1 MNMPDDN
8 TKPGNVSH
16 PIRSRFD
23 GDHRVAHSS
32 NALPA
37 GTRVEQLNIV
47 DVIGES
53 AASIVYLAFD
63 HSLHRHMALREYLPR
78 GIADRDINLSLR
90 PKSKE
95 DYMVFQTGLRGFIN
109 EALLLSRLQS
119 PSLIQIRRYWEANNT
134 AYALMPLYEGMT
146 LQQAFA
152 ERRIT
157 INEEWIRALILHL
170 LNAVEAV
177 HRAQSCHGNISPAN
191 ILVRED
197 GPPLLM
203 EIDAAQMVIAE
214 TLGKESG
221 TLVRGFAPIEL
232 YPEMAGAQQGAWT
245 DIYSIAAVAYYLIAC
260 KAPPP
265 AMQRIVNDTLR
276 PAREIG
282 GGAYSGALLAALD
295 SALSV
300 RPEQR
305 IQTVNAMRMI
315 LNAQGKGPE
324 SAANRATHGREAI
337 RSHRESME
345 TQTQVRPVT
354 ETAALDS
361 HKPRPPL
368 ERGVETEPDW
378 RLPASQQKNTF
389 PVVSKSRK
397 SALIASGVV
406 LVAGVALGL
415 VVGGGHLFDS
425 DDSDGNNS
433 GATVATAEQTQA
445 ARPASTPSE
454 PPAAEIPPFGSSLP
468 APVARNEA
476 PPVPSSPA
484 AEAPAPAVGRFG
496 ESPVIPPQ
504 AAVPAPPRQT
514 TPPKAAVTPEKTVPT
529 EPSPEEQAKAKEAER
544 LAAAEREQWR
554 VANAIDQIT
563 AYEAYLGRYPTGP
576 NNVAA
581 RQRLAELRLRAKS
594 QSDLAATQR
603 SQSKTPD
610 TPTAD
615 RSASSNTNGTSNTS
629 AKTAEPKSAASDAQI
644 SPAPTPTPTTAES
657 RPRTPAPAAADT
669 QVASRTER
677 STVPSATSSASLPP
691 VPGRPSSSPSTP
703 PASEPARVPD
713 TASATGRKTYRHA
726 DQVMTG
732 DFTADPSTG
741 LVSGRGQ
748 IVWNNGDRF
757 DGTLVKGSKEGKG
770 QFVWSNG
777 QRYNGDWARNEPN
790 GRGTL
795 VFANGNRYEGDIR
808 NGLPDGRGVL
818 VFSDGSRYEGQIRN
832 GVPNGRGV
840 HVFADGTRYEGDV
853 RDGLPHGQGVTRFRN
868 GDIYVGSVVRGRSSG
883 QGRLTWANGAV
894 WEGEFRD
901 GQRTANGRLLAA
913 SGDTPASGAS
923 QAATSESGQA
933 GEENTQR

>member
-1 MNMPDDN
+1 M
-8 TKPGNVSH
+8 
-16 PIRSRFD
+16 
-23 GDHRVAHSS
+23 
-32 NALPA
+32 
-37 GTRVEQLNIV
+37 EQLNIV

-78 GIADRDINLSLR
+78 GITARDVDLSLR

-95 DYMVFQTGLRGFIN
+95 DYVPFQAGLRGFIN

-134 AYALMPLYEGMT
+134 AYAVMPLYEGMT

-157 INEEWIRALILHL
+157 INEDWVRALILHL

-203 EIDAAQMVIAE
+203 EIDAAQLVIAE
-214 TLGKESG
+214 TLGRESG
-221 TLVRGFAPIEL
+221 TLARGFAPIEL

-305 IQTVNAMRMI
+305 IQTVSAMRMI

-324 SAANRATHGREAI
+324 SPASRATHGREAI
-337 RSHRESME
+337 RSHRESLA
-345 TQTQVRPVT
+345 TQTQARPVT
-354 ETAALDS
+354 ATAALEP
-361 HKPRPPL
+361 HKPLKPIKP
-368 ERGVETEPDW
+368 ETETETEPDW

-389 PVVSKSRK
+389 PAASRSRK
-397 SALIASGVV
+397 SALIASGIV

-415 VVGGGHLFDS
+415 AVGGGHLFGS
-425 DDSDGNNS
+425 DDSEDNDS
-433 GATVATAEQTQA
+433 GATVATAEQRQA
-445 ARPASTPSE
+445 APPASTPSE
-454 PPAAEIPPFGSSLP
+454 APAAEIPPFGSPLP
-468 APVARNEA
+468 APVARNETA
-476 PPVPSSPA
+476 PAPSSPA
-484 AEAPAPAVGRFG
+484 VEAPAPAVGRFG

-504 AAVPAPPRQT
+504 AAITAPPRQT
-514 TPPKAAVTPEKTVPT
+514 MPPKAAATPEKPVPA
-529 EPSPEEQAKAKEAER
+529 EPSQEEQAKAKEAER

-554 VANAIDQIT
+554 VASTIDQIT
-563 AYEAYLGRYPTGP
+563 AYEAYLGRYPTGA
-576 NNVAA
+576 NHVAA

-594 QSDLAATQR
+594 QPDLAAAQR

-610 TPTAD
+610 TSTAD
-615 RSASSNTNGTSNTS
+615 RSTS
-629 AKTAEPKSAASDAQI
+629 AKAAGSKSAASDAQA
-644 SPAPTPTPTTAES
+644 SSTPAPATADS
-657 RPRTPAPAAADT
+657 RTRTPAPAADT
-669 QVASRTER
+669 QVAARTER
-677 STVPSATSSASLPP
+677 SAASSTASPASQSP
-691 VPGRPSSSPSTP
+691 VPVRPSSSPSTS
-703 PASEPARVPD
+703 PATEPAGIPD
-713 TASATGRKTYRHA
+713 TASAPGRKTYRHA
-726 DQVMTG
+726 DQTMTG

-741 LVSGRGQ
+741 LVSGKGR

-840 HVFADGTRYEGDV
+840 QVFADGTRYEGDV

-868 GDIYVGSVVRGRSSG
+868 GDVYVGSVARGRSSG

-913 SGDTPASGAS
+913 SGDTSASGTS
-923 QAATSESGQA
+923 QAATSESDAA
-933 GEENTQR
+933 GDENTRR

>member
-1 MNMPDDN
+1 MPDDN
-8 TKPGNVSH
+8 TKPGNTSH
-16 PIRSRFD
+16 PLRSRID

-32 NALPA
+32 YALPA

-53 AASIVYLAFD
+53 AASIVYLVFD

-78 GIADRDINLSLR
+78 GIAARDVDLSLR

-95 DYMVFQTGLRGFIN
+95 DYAPFQAGLRGFIN

-119 PSLIQIRRYWEANNT
+119 PSLIQIRRFWEANNT
-134 AYALMPLYEGMT
+134 AYAVMPLYEGMT

-170 LNAVEAV
+170 LNAVDAV

-203 EIDAAQMVIAE
+203 EIDAAQLVIAE
-214 TLGKESG
+214 TLGRESG

-282 GGAYSGALLAALD
+282 GGSYSGALLAALD

-305 IQTVNAMRMI
+305 IQTVNAMRMV
-315 LNAQGKGPE
+315 LNAQGKGSE
-324 SAANRATHGREAI
+324 SPASRATHGREAI
-337 RSHRESME
+337 RSHRESLA
-345 TQTQVRPVT
+345 TQTQVRQAT
-354 ETAALDS
+354 ATAALDP
-361 HKPRPPL
+361 HKTL
-368 ERGVETEPDW
+368 KSETETEPDW

-389 PVVSKSRK
+389 PAASKSRK

-415 VVGGGHLFDS
+415 AVGGGHLFGS
-425 DDSDGNNS
+425 DDSEDNNS
-433 GATVATAEQTQA
+433 GTTVATADQRQA
-445 ARPASTPSE
+445 DTPVSTPSE
-454 PPAAEIPPFGSSLP
+454 APAAEIPPFGSPLP
-468 APVARNEA
+468 APVASNET
-476 PPVPSSPA
+476 PPAPSSQA
-484 AEAPAPAVGRFG
+484 AETPAPAVGRFG

-504 AAVPAPPRQT
+504 AAIPAPPRQT
-514 TPPKAAVTPEKTVPT
+514 TPPKAAVTPEKAVPA
-529 EPSPEEQAKAKEAER
+529 EPSQEEQAKAKEAER

-554 VANAIDQIT
+554 VASTIDQIT
-563 AYEAYLGRYPTGP
+563 AYEAYLSRYPTGA
-576 NNVAA
+576 NHVAA

-594 QSDLAATQR
+594 QTELAAAQR
-603 SQSKTPD
+603 SQSKAQDSP
-610 TPTAD
+610 ASD
-615 RSASSNTNGTSNTS
+615 RSTSSSTSSIS
-629 AKTAEPKSAASDAQI
+629 AKTAESKSAASDAQALP
-644 SPAPTPTPTTAES
+644 SPTPAPSTAES
-657 RPRTPAPAAADT
+657 RTRTPAPAADT

-677 STVPSATSSASLPP
+677 STTSSATSSASQPP
-691 VPGRPSSSPSTP
+691 VPGRPSSSPSTS
-703 PASEPARVPD
+703 PATESAGIPD

-726 DQVMTG
+726 DQTMTG

-741 LVSGRGQ
+741 LVSGKGQ

-840 HVFADGTRYEGDV
+840 QVFADGTRYEGDV

-868 GDIYVGSVVRGRSSG
+868 GDVYVGSVARGRSSG

-913 SGDTPASGAS
+913 SGDTSASGAS
-923 QAATSESGQA
+923 QAATSESGAA
-933 GEENTQR
+933 GDENTRR

>member
-1 MNMPDDN
+1 
-8 TKPGNVSH
+8 
-16 PIRSRFD
+16 
-23 GDHRVAHSS
+23 
-32 NALPA
+32 
-37 GTRVEQLNIV
+37 V

-63 HSLHRHMALREYLPR
+63 HSLHRHVALREYLPR
-78 GIADRDINLSLR
+78 GIAARDVDLSLR

-95 DYMVFQTGLRGFIN
+95 DYMAFQTGLRGFIN
-109 EALLLSRLQS
+109 EALLLSRLQL

-134 AYALMPLYEGMT
+134 AYAVMPLYEGMT

-203 EIDAAQMVIAE
+203 EIDAAQLVIAE

-265 AMQRIVNDTLR
+265 AMQRIVDDTLR

-305 IQTVNAMRMI
+305 IQTVNAMRMV
-315 LNAQGKGPE
+315 LSAQGKGAE
-324 SAANRATHGREAI
+324 SPASRATHGREAI
-337 RSHRESME
+337 RSHRESLA
-345 TQTQVRPVT
+345 TQTQARQAT
-354 ETAALDS
+354 ATAALEP
-361 HKPRPPL
+361 HKPHKPHKS
-368 ERGVETEPDW
+368 GTETEPDW

-389 PVVSKSRK
+389 PGTSRSRK

-415 VVGGGHLFDS
+415 AVGGGHLFDS
-425 DDSDGNNS
+425 DDSEDNNNI
-433 GATVATAEQTQA
+433 ATVATAEQRQA
-445 ARPASTPSE
+445 DTPASTPSVA
-454 PPAAEIPPFGSSLP
+454 PAAEIPPFGSPLP
-468 APVARNEA
+468 APVARNETA
-476 PPVPSSPA
+476 PAPSSPT

-504 AAVPAPPRQT
+504 AAITAPPRQT
-514 TPPKAAVTPEKTVPT
+514 TPPKAAATPEKTVPA
-529 EPSPEEQAKAKEAER
+529 EPSQEEQSKAKEAER
-544 LAAAEREQWR
+544 LVAAEREQWR
-554 VANAIDQIT
+554 VASAIDQI
-563 AYEAYLGRYPTGP
+563 ASYEAYLGRYPTGA
-576 NNVAA
+576 NHVAA

-594 QSDLAATQR
+594 QPDLAAAQR
-603 SQSKTPD
+603 SQSKAPD
-610 TPTAD
+610 SPAAD
-615 RSASSNTNGTSNTS
+615 RSASSTSSSTS
-629 AKTAEPKSAASDAQI
+629 ARTAGSKNAASDAQA
-644 SPAPTPTPTTAES
+644 SPAPTSTPATADS
-657 RPRTPAPAAADT
+657 RTRTPAPAADA

-677 STVPSATSSASLPP
+677 STSQSTLPSRPSA
-691 VPGRPSSSPSTP
+691 STP
-703 PASEPARVPD
+703 ASPATEPAGIPD
-713 TASATGRKTYRHA
+713 TASVTGRKTYRHA
-726 DQVMTG
+726 DQTMTG

-741 LVSGRGQ
+741 LVSGKGQ

-840 HVFADGTRYEGDV
+840 QVFADGTRYEGDV

-868 GDIYVGSVVRGRSSG
+868 GDVYVGSVARGRSSG

-913 SGDTPASGAS
+913 SGDTSASGAS
-923 QAATSESGQA
+923 QAATSESGAA
-933 GEENTQR
+933 GDENTRR